1 MKTIASILGYGFL
14 LNSILFTAH
23 IIYTANFG
31 MPHIDKYFSD
41 KKIIEWESEFP
52 PECLF
57 RFYKYC
63 FRYITGKQRPELPL
77 KIKLWIYI
85 STALSLVMF
94 FTFTGVGIYA
104 LNKNQFS

>member
-1 MKTIASILGYGFL
+1 MKTIAPILAYGFL
-14 LNSILFTAH
+14 LNALLLTAH

-31 MPHIDKYFSD
+31 IRHIDKYFSE
-41 KKIIEWESEFP
+41 KKITEWESQFP

-63 FRYITGKQRPELPL
+63 FRYITGKQKPELPL

-85 STALSLVMF
+85 STILSLVMF
-94 FTFTGVGIYA
+94 FTFAGVGIYA
-104 LNKNQFS
+104 LNSYLSS

>member
-1 MKTIASILGYGFL
+1 MKTIAPILAYGFL
-14 LNSILFTAH
+14 FDALLLTAH

-31 MPHIDKYFSD
+31 IHHIDKYFSE
-41 KKIIEWESEFP
+41 KKITERESQFP

-63 FRYITGKQRPELPL
+63 FRYITGKQKPELPL

-85 STALSLVMF
+85 STLLSLVMF
-94 FTFTGVGIYA
+94 FIFAGVGIYA
-104 LNKNQFS
+104 LKN